1 MLWVALV
8 LAVSIAIAL
17 VRGGKLSN
25 LGEIHLD
32 LWKLL
37 PLGIALQLTAA
48 LLPDD
53 RSWSRGVG
61 VSLILASL
69 LLLMVVVLANHNEVG
84 LWIAA
89 LGLAMNFTVI
99 AVNRGMP
106 VMPEAAVIA
115 GAESTDLVLDAKHVI
130 LDSDSRLVFLADVIP
145 IPFLR
150 QVVSMGDVFLA
161 IGVGMFVEDQL
172 RQPLRWFRR
181 IGESEPGSAARR

>member
-8 LAVSIAIAL
+8 LGVSIVIAL
-17 VRGGKLSN
+17 LRGGKLAN
-25 LGEIHLD
+25 LAEIHLD

-37 PLGIALQLTAA
+37 PLGIAVQVAA
-48 LLPDD
+48 ILLPDD

-69 LLLMVVVLANHNEVG
+69 LLLLIVVLANHDEVG

-89 LGLAMNFTVI
+89 VGLVMNFTVI

-106 VMPEAAVIA
+106 VLPEAAVIA

-130 LDSDSRLVFLADVIP
+130 LDTDSSLVFLADVIP
-145 IPFLR
+145 VPFLR
-150 QVVSMGDVFLA
+150 QVLSMGDVFLA

-181 IGESEPGSAARR
+181 IGESEPGSASRR

>member
-8 LAVSIAIAL
+8 LGISIVIAL
-17 VRGGKLSN
+17 LRGGKLAN
-25 LGEIHLD
+25 LSEIHLN

-37 PLGIALQLTAA
+37 PIAIALQAAAA

-69 LLLMVVVLANHNEVG
+69 LLLLVVVLANHEETG

-89 LGLAMNFTVI
+89 IGLVMNFTVI
-99 AVNRGMP
+99 AANRGMP
-106 VMPEAAVIA
+106 VLPEAAVIA
-115 GAESTDLVLDAKHVI
+115 GAESTDLVLDAKHVL
-130 LDSDSRLVFLADVIP
+130 LDSESRLVFLADVIP
-145 IPFLR
+145 VPFLR
-150 QVVSMGDVFLA
+150 QVLSMGDVFLA

-181 IGESEPGSAARR
+181 IGESEPGSATRR

>member
-8 LAVSIAIAL
+8 LGVSIVIAL
-17 VRGGKLSN
+17 LRGGKLAN
-25 LGEIHLD
+25 LAEIHLD

-37 PLGIALQLTAA
+37 PLGIAVQVAA
-48 LLPDD
+48 VLLPDD

-69 LLLMVVVLANHNEVG
+69 LLLLIVVLANHDEVG

-89 LGLAMNFTVI
+89 VGLVMNFTVI

-106 VMPEAAVIA
+106 VLPEAAVIA

-130 LDSDSRLVFLADVIP
+130 LDTDSSLVFLADVIP
-145 IPFLR
+145 VPFLR
-150 QVVSMGDVFLA
+150 QVLSMGDVFLA

-181 IGESEPGSAARR
+181 IGESEPGSASRR